1 MKLKAKPLVSMVCAL
16 AMCAAML
23 PAQVLAD
30 NQPEE
35 TPASTAVSS
44 ADKSVTIDKTASDEY
59 LNTSLETNVT
69 LTVSGQETKDKVAVL
84 FVFDKSTSTDVRNAA
99 QDLIG
104 ELAKKDNTDIKF
116 AIVNFDANAAVTTQV
131 EGGSGWLDFDGSQA
145 DSYDQYFGYAGK
157 SGTNYHTGL
166 LAAKDLLASPDIA
179 GHDVYLIT
187 VSDGITYIWN
197 DGDSPKTTWSNLDI
211 QQAAGSATQNGASTW
226 EFKYK
231 DANGIH
237 GFEYLYDGGI
247 EDFLTIAES
256 AYNQTKEAGLFY
268 NNGTS
273 LQEGTKVSIFE
284 ATCVDSKVT
293 ALGTTAGYKEVG
305 ADGKT
310 LGELQ
315 PVSDVNYLIAPEAAS
330 YKTAVAFQELVTM
343 MEESGNGNHIY
354 ALCAPENDQNDQWAS
369 NPYGKELM
377 GYLAGLTDTAVDNSP
392 ITNSTAADT
401 FQDIKNEIMYAIESG
416 SITDVIGSN
425 FDLASLSSFNLTVG
439 GVAMDKVVDTDSN
452 TITFYAPEDSQ
463 HTTALYTLTYDPSNV
478 GGEQFT
484 LAINTPVEKD
494 KPLNL
499 TYTVKLVNVEQ
510 EAGVYSV
517 PTNESATL
525 TYQPSVGSS
534 EESLTFPV
542 PIVKYRVAQVRP
554 ADITIY
560 QGGNNGYEGV
570 MGETEI
576 SGSDSLPEPGYY
588 INLPEDVNTA
598 LKDAGL
604 ADGDTP
610 AELSEHISISTVDE
624 QSKWSIASYG
634 KTYSQALGQYIY
646 AITPDKDTETAP
658 FRLNFIAE
666 DGEVYDEDNFSP
678 AKYGALNATYTMQ
691 IYPELVNSHQVVITV
706 TVGDNTYSC
715 IMTTKTG
722 DLNIRYVTGDQ
733 DSVVT
738 SSFTSVEE
746 ASKKDNPNKTALD
759 KAYVIRDEDTKF
771 FINDSD
777 VDVTETEGFAD
788 VSLLFD
794 DIVTD
799 GNTEGASDYYSMLTD
814 KAVDEAAEGMQDV
827 KYEAKYLD
835 LVDAN
840 NGNVWLT
847 PSEKVTIY
855 WPYPD
860 GTDANTT
867 FKLVH
872 FKDLDREMN
881 LKDVAAE
888 IESAEIETLTVTT
901 DAYGISFQTD
911 SFSPYVLLWDN
922 SQSTTVIG
930 TPTPDEHPDIAEA
943 IANGTWGQPTP
954 TPAPAVIPQ
963 TSDDMPITLLIGA
976 AGVAAAG
983 IVVLVILRKR
993 KRNQ

>member
-44 ADKSVTIDKTASDEY
+44 TDKSVTIDKTASDEY

-84 FVFDKSTSTDVRNAA
+84 FLLDKSTSQGMRDEAA
-99 QDLIG
+99 GMLD
-104 ELAKKDNTDIKF
+104 ELAKKTNTDILYNVVIFSGTATATSWNDIQDSETLDSIKANF
-116 AIVNFDANAAVTTQV
+116 VNGVT
-131 EGGSGWLDFDGSQA
+131 S
-145 DSYDQYFGYAGK
+145 
-157 SGTNYHTGL
+157 SGTNM
-166 LAAKDLLASPDIA
+166 DA
-179 GHDVYLIT
+179 GIQKAMQEMDTLPEGYDTADTYLVT
-187 VSDGITYIWN
+187 LSDGITYVWTGD
-197 DGDSPKTTWSNLDI
+197 DGATKSVPVDGLNAAGTDPEVAAQTGADTWSMMYEYGVSLRDI
-211 QQAAGSATQNGASTW
+211 YGEDAVSTGIVDIMNAFKEKAVARMQNTIEGGHVQTYPDATHPIHTYVYDDEKTAEVAAQYACGADFAIYESATGYENLAKRFTYSYAYAVPEAKSDGSDNTTNW
-226 EFKYK
+226 ENYPWGRELMEYCHALSSNPQ
-231 DANGIH
+231 D
-237 GFEYLYDGGI
+237 GFEVSNADA
-247 EDFLTIAES
+247 AEM
-256 AYNQTKEAGLFY
+256 F
-268 NNGTS
+268 
-273 LQEGTKVSIFE
+273 
-284 ATCVDSKVT
+284 
-293 ALGTTAGYKEVG
+293 
-305 ADGKT
+305 
-310 LGELQ
+310 
-315 PVSDVNYLIAPEAAS
+315 AS
-330 YKTAVAFQELVTM
+330 
-343 MEESGNGNHIY
+343 
-354 ALCAPENDQNDQWAS
+354 
-369 NPYGKELM
+369 
-377 GYLAGLTDTAVDNSP
+377 
-392 ITNSTAADT
+392 
-401 FQDIKNEIMYAIESG
+401 IKNQIMYTIESG

-425 FDLASLSSFNLTVG
+425 FDLASLNSFTLTVG
-439 GVAMDKVVDTDSN
+439 GVEMDKVVNTDSN
-452 TITFYAPEDSQ
+452 TVTFYAPDDSQ
-463 HTTALYTLTYDPSNV
+463 HTTALYTLTYDPSNAS
-478 GGEQFT
+478 GEQFT

-525 TYQPSVGSS
+525 TYQPSVGGTT
-534 EESLTFPV
+534 ETLTFPV
-542 PIVKYRVAQVRP
+542 PYVKYRVAQVRP

-570 MGETEI
+570 MGDTEI

-588 INLPEDVNTA
+588 INLPEDVNAA
-598 LKDAGL
+598 LKEAGL
-604 ADGDTP
+604 SDGDTP
-610 AELSEHISISTVDE
+610 AELSKHISISTADE

-678 AKYGALNATYTMQ
+678 AEYGALNATYTMQ

-733 DSVVT
+733 ESVVT

-746 ASKKDNPNKTALD
+746 ASKEDNPNKTALD

-771 FINDSD
+771 FINNSD

-881 LKDVAAE
+881 LEDVAAE

-922 SQSTTVIG
+922 SQSTTVVG

-976 AGVAAAG
+976 AGIAAAG